1 MLADAQG
8 HANLPPQAIAIQLAR
23 AFQVSRAVHVAAKM
37 GVPDVLGSGAKTFS
51 EIAETTGTEADRMRR
66 LLRMLASV
74 DVVRDLGEGR
84 FELTPVGDCLRV
96 DAPRSVRAVALLNSE
111 VFWPAVDS
119 LADCIRTGKN
129 AFQIQ
134 HGLDGAF
141 AYLAQHP
148 ELAAVFDNA
157 MSAFSTLTGPALA
170 MGYDFA
176 NVGRVV
182 DVGGGHGKVLASI
195 LKAHPHLRGTLL
207 DMPSVVEGAPALLA
221 REGVADRCEVV
232 GGDMFTAVPAGGN
245 VYLLSHVIH
254 DWEDAPATQVL
265 QACRRAMAPEARLVI
280 VDQVLPE
287 RVEPNSA
294 AASGLLLDLTMMVM
308 LAGRERTASEF
319 RALLAAAGLRL
330 ERVIPMQIADS
341 LVEATPA

>member
-1 MLADAQG
+1 
-8 HANLPPQAIAIQLAR
+8 
-23 AFQVSRAVHVAAKM
+23 
-37 GVPDVLGSGAKTFS
+37 
-51 EIAETTGTEADRMRR
+51 
-66 LLRMLASV
+66 
-74 DVVRDLGEGR
+74 
-84 FELTPVGDCLRV
+84 
-96 DAPRSVRAVALLNSE
+96 
-111 VFWPAVDS
+111 
-119 LADCIRTGKN
+119 
-129 AFQIQ
+129 
-134 HGLDGAF
+134 
-141 AYLAQHP
+141 
-148 ELAAVFDNA
+148 
-157 MSAFSTLTGPALA
+157 
-170 MGYDFA
+170 
-176 NVGRVV
+176 
-182 DVGGGHGKVLASI
+182 
-195 LKAHPHLRGTLL
+195 
-207 DMPSVVEGAPALLA
+207 
-221 REGVADRCEVV
+221 
-232 GGDMFTAVPAGGN
+232 MFTAVPAGGN